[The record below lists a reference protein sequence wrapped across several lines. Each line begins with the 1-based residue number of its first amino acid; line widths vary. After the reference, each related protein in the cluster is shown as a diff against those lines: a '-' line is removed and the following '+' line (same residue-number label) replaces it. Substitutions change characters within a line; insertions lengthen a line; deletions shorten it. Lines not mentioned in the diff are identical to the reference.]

1 MIWPIGTSLTTYN
14 LLCSLETRR
23 IFSLVTSN
31 STIVYTLTYV
41 SLDRD
46 LCDDRVEN
54 MMRWNTFLSSIH
66 IFYSV
71 DEFFLQFELQYF
83 LKVQTFFWTP
93 IIYALWH
100 ILFLTQFKTCRLVP
114 IMSNFCGQFFH
125 VFMGKKKCLNFFWKY
140 CSNRTKKLH
149 RLRVK
154 FFFF

>member
-1 MIWPIGTSLTTYN
+1 MQGPLLQWSFPYIISIWAKAPQCAFGTSLTTNN
-14 LLCSLETRR
+14 LLYSLETIR

-54 MMRWNTFLSSIH
+54 MMRWNTFWSSIH
-66 IFYSV
+66 IFYSI

-93 IIYALWH
+93 IIYLLWH

-114 IMSNFCGQFFH
+114 IMSNFSGQFFH
-125 VFMGKKKCLNFFWKY
+125 VFMGKKK
-140 CSNRTKKLH
+140 
-149 RLRVK
+149 V
-154 FFFF
+154 